1 MEECGDDDS
10 REAAAQ
16 VAANFLNQ
24 DFPETTFGAPK
35 AGYAKWAS
43 VIRVLNPVKV
53 FWLLLHHI
61 SNICNNEFF
70 NSACSALAS
79 WSHILDA

>member
-1 MEECGDDDS
+1 MVEECDDDES

-16 VAANFLNQ
+16 IAANFLNQ

-35 AGYAKWAS
+35 AGYSKWAS

-53 FWLLLHHI
+53 F
-61 SNICNNEFF
+61 
-70 NSACSALAS
+70 
-79 WSHILDA
+79 